1 MHFFCAVT
9 STIQCSEENI
19 VCRPE
24 MKSREKTSRKI
35 YSRSRLATEKIVSSR
50 VTLSASSEKMI
61 CDDAD
66 E

>member
-1 MHFFCAVT
+1 
-9 STIQCSEENI
+9 
-19 VCRPE
+19 